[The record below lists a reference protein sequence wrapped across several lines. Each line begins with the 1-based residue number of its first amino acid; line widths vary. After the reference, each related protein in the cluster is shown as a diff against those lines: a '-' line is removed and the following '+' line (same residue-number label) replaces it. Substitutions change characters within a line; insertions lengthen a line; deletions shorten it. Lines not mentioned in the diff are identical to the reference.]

1 MPSLPLAEA
10 FARRRHTISDQLTQA
25 AYAKVKD
32 LPNTPP
38 DLYDIIYANVDTA
51 MGLLQQDLSEG
62 TFDNYPPTWEA
73 LGAQQVR
80 NNFSLGELMELLTAT
95 EQVVIEQLAPFYG
108 EDASAMRT
116 LVQRVYQIC
125 GRSRDILYHTFNAAR
140 EEIIR
145 AQTVAINELS
155 APIVPIY
162 NSVLVL
168 PLIGAIDSRRAVLLM
183 ESLLDGV
190 ARRQASIVLLDITGV
205 PIVDTGTAHHLI
217 QAARAVRLLGAQ
229 IVLVGIG
236 PEIAQ
241 TIVQLGVDL
250 SGIVTRSD
258 LQAGFAFALE
268 QLGHQIAPIRR

>member
-1 MPSLPLAEA
+1 MASLSLAEA
-10 FARRRHTISDQLTQA
+10 FARRRHTISEQLAQM
-25 AYAKVKD
+25 AYGKVKE

-38 DLYDIIYANVDTA
+38 GLYDTIYDNVDTA
-51 MGLLQQDLSEG
+51 MGLLQQDLGAG
-62 TFDNYPPTWEA
+62 TFDNYPPTWEP
-73 LGAQQVR
+73 LGVQQVR
-80 NNFSLGELMELLTAT
+80 NNFSLSELMELLVMT
-95 EQVVIEQLAPFYG
+95 ERVVIEQLAPFYG

-116 LVQRVYQIC
+116 LVERVYQIC
-125 GRSRDILYHTFNAAR
+125 GRSKDILYHTFNVAR
-140 EEIIR
+140 EEVIR

-155 APIVPIY
+155 APIIPIY
-162 NSVLVL
+162 RSVLVL
-168 PLIGAIDSRRAVLLM
+168 PLVGAIDSRRAVVLM
-183 ESLLDGV
+183 ETLLDGV
-190 ARRQASIVLLDITGV
+190 ARQQASIVLLDITGV

-268 QLGHQIAPIRR
+268 HLGLQIAPIRR